1 MNEGKHVQA
10 LNTIGIDRNENDSDM
25 AVEVKAISLQVLNQI
40 ERSVEHYE
48 ELYKR
53 KPNPLVAYELAD
65 LKIQLDDLLGATKHI
80 TFGVANSKSDIM
92 RTYYES
98 QSQYQ
103 VPMKAAFIYLK
114 GLVRF
119 KENKTLN
126 IDAAIEI
133 MDENEMDDDNESS
146 AIIELVEKII
156 EEAIESDA
164 SDIHIQPSEFDLDIR
179 YRIDGVLQSIMIL
192 PHSRTRPINSRIKVM
207 SNLDIAETRKP
218 QDGRFKHTTSSGKAY
233 DFRVSTY
240 PTEFGEK
247 TVMRIL
253 DPSKGNI
260 SLDKLGFSKI
270 NLDLWHEAIANSTG
284 IILVTGPTGS
294 GKSTTLYATL
304 NLLNKPG
311 VNILTIEDPVEYN
324 MKGIAQGQVNDCLL
338 YTSDAADE

>member
-1 MNEGKHVQA
+1 MRTQGDVQGVINALTHLNILSPSQARKDTLAVLYMNEGKHIQA
-10 LNTIGIDRNENDSDM
+10 LNTIGIERNENDSDM

-80 TFGVANSKSDIM
+80 TFGVANSKSDVM

-133 MDENEMDDDNESS
+133 MDE
-146 AIIELVEKII
+146 AL
-156 EEAIESDA
+156 
-164 SDIHIQPSEFDLDIR
+164 
-179 YRIDGVLQSIMIL
+179 
-192 PHSRTRPINSRIKVM
+192 
-207 SNLDIAETRKP
+207 
-218 QDGRFKHTTSSGKAY
+218 
-233 DFRVSTY
+233 
-240 PTEFGEK
+240 
-247 TVMRIL
+247 
-253 DPSKGNI
+253 
-260 SLDKLGFSKI
+260 
-270 NLDLWHEAIANSTG
+270 AIAPSFNLAQISKDA
-284 IILVTGPTGS
+284 LLS
-294 GKSTTLYATL
+294 QKTT
-304 NLLNKPG
+304 
-311 VNILTIEDPVEYN
+311 
-324 MKGIAQGQVNDCLL
+324 Q
-338 YTSDAADE
+338 